1 MTSSPL
7 EVDDLFAPDSDSD
20 WDSDDSDITPRTRT
34 RHNVRERLR
43 KEKRDEEARARA
55 EKKEKPKKK
64 GMEAGEW
71 DEEEMDDDRSRGA
84 FARPK
89 AQVAPP
95 MGAAEEG
102 EEVAAPDTLEHIRLK
117 RSKMERCA
125 QLGAIRRNSGAIRR
139 NFWRNSL
146 TPVAIPS

>member
-1 MTSSPL
+1 MLSRGADAKAKSQKQGMKEL
-7 EVDDLFAPDSDSD
+7 AEQRRGGAAKQ
-20 WDSDDSDITPRTRT
+20 
-34 RHNVRERLR
+34 REREAELAR
-43 KEKRDEEARARA
+43 RDEEARARA

-102 EEVAAPDTLEHIRLK
+102 EEVAAPDTLERIRLK

-125 QLGAIRRNSGAIRR
+125 QLFGAILAQFWRNSGAI
-139 NFWRNSL
+139 L
-146 TPVAIPS
+146 